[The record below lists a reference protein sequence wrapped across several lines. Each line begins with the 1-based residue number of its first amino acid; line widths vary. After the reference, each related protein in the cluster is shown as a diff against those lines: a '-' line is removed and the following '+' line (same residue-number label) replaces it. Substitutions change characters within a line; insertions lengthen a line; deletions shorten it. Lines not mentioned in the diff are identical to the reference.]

1 MSPAMRLVHLLALA
15 IYLGSTVALAT
26 VLLPA
31 MEAIDDPAT
40 QRRALAR
47 GLRPYNVVSFAALLA
62 ALASGWTTITDLKG
76 AYQGAF
82 GQFVWLLAAKLGL
95 TFLLIVL
102 PASYLSF
109 GLAHRLV
116 RAEVGGLEVEPEK
129 QRAMLRRMRGT
140 AWLAVALTVWIAWIG
155 LRLSAALHALPPAS
169 AAAPYL
175 EPR

>member
-1 MSPAMRLVHLLALA
+1 MSPAMRLVHVLALA
-15 IYLGSTVALAT
+15 VYLGTTVALAT

-62 ALASGWTTITDLKG
+62 ALATGWTAITDMKG
-76 AYQGAF
+76 AYHAQF

-116 RAEVGGLEVEPEK
+116 RAEVGGLAVEPDK
-129 QRAMLRRMRGT
+129 QRAMLRRMRSA
-140 AWLAVALTVWIAWIG
+140 AWLAVATTVWIAWIG
-155 LRLSAALHALPPAS
+155 LRLTAALRALPPDPP
-169 AAAPYL
+169 AAPHL
-175 EPR
+175 ESR